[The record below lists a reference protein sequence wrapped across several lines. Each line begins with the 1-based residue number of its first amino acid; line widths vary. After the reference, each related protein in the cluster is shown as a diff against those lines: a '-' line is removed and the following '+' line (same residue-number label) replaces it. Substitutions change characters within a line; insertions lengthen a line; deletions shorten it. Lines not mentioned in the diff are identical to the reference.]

1 MITAAMLTIDCESLA
16 CQGGLKYVNCF
27 EEGII
32 RRRCGRGF
40 RYVLSSGSVVRSPAL
55 RNRIAELV
63 IPPAWTEVWICPDAD
78 GHIQAVGRDELGR
91 KQYIYHPKWHELSTA
106 TKFERMLLMPEALP
120 RIRARVREDLT
131 GVRLSRERVIAAVVR
146 VLDKA
151 HIRVGNEQYVKER
164 DTRGATTLTSQHVQV
179 DHFTVTLDF
188 PGKSGKR
195 SEVAFT
201 DRKVAKVIRQCE
213 EIEGHYLF
221 SYLDES
227 GQQVQATSSDVNAY
241 LREVAGQPITA
252 KDFRTWWGSVTA
264 LDALAQLDDCEL
276 STTARKKALVGAV
289 RQAASLLG
297 NTLSVCRKS
306 YIHPK
311 ILSSFEEGCL
321 AAALKQCQR
330 SACRPR
336 RELQAA
342 ECRFAAWLK
351 SQADARPRRRV
362 PTPRH

>member
-1 MITAAMLTIDCESLA
+1 MIKSVIPANDCASLA
-16 CQGGLKYVNCF
+16 CQGGLQYINRF

-40 RYVLSSGSVVRSPAL
+40 KYVLPDGAPIKSPQL
-55 RNRIAELV
+55 RNRIQELV
-63 IPPAWTEVWICPDAD
+63 IPPAWTDVWICPEED

-91 KQYIYHPKWHELSTA
+91 KQYIYHTKWHDLSTA
-106 TKFERMLLMPEALP
+106 TKFERMLLMPDALP
-120 RIRARVREDLT
+120 RIRSKVRDDLS
-131 GVRLSRERVIAAVVR
+131 GSKLSRERVVAAIVR

-164 DTRGATTLTSQHVQV
+164 DTRGATTLTSDHVQV
-179 DHFTVTLDF
+179 DHFKVVLDF

-195 SEVAFT
+195 SEVEFT

-221 SYLDES
+221 SYFNEQEQLC
-227 GQQVQATSSDVNAY
+227 QATSSDVNNY
-241 LREVAGQPITA
+241 LREAAGQAITA

-264 LDALAQLDDCEL
+264 LDALADLDDREL
-276 STTARKKALVGAV
+276 SATARKKAIVAAV
-289 RQAASLLG
+289 RRTSELLG
-297 NTLSVCRKS
+297 NTLAVCRKS

-311 ILSSFEEGCL
+311 ILSDFEEGL
-321 AAALKQCQR
+321 LTAELKRCQR
-330 SACRPR
+330 SAVRPR
-336 RELQAA
+336 PEMQPA

-351 SQADARPRRRV
+351 GNVGEAK
-362 PTPRH
+362 

>member
-1 MITAAMLTIDCESLA
+1 MNSVSDCASLA
-16 CQGGLKYVNCF
+16 CQGGLQYINCF
-27 EEGII
+27 DKGII

-40 RYVLSSGSVVRSPAL
+40 KYVLSDGVPVKSSQVRV
-55 RNRIAELV
+55 RIEQLV
-63 IPPAWTEVWICPDAD
+63 IPPAWTDVWICPKED

-120 RIRARVREDLT
+120 RIRVKVREDLS
-131 GVRLSRERVIAAVVR
+131 GSKLSRERVVAAIVR

-164 DTRGATTLTSQHVQV
+164 DTRGATTLTSDHVQV
-179 DHFTVTLDF
+179 DHFTVVLDF

-195 SEVAFT
+195 SEVEFT

-221 SYLDES
+221 SYFENDQLC
-227 GQQVQATSSDVNAY
+227 QATSSDVNTY
-241 LREVAGQPITA
+241 LREAAGQAITA

-264 LDALAQLDDCEL
+264 LDALAEFDDREL
-276 STTARKKALVGAV
+276 SLTARKKAIVAAV
-289 RQAASLLG
+289 RRTSELLC
-297 NTLSVCRKS
+297 NTLAVCRKS

-311 ILSSFEEGCL
+311 ILSDFEEGL
-321 AAALKQCQR
+321 LSAELKRCQR
-330 SACRPR
+330 SAARPR
-336 RELQAA
+336 PEMQPA

-351 SQADARPRRRV
+351 ANVA
-362 PTPRH
+362 